1 MIKHLLVGNNMT
13 EEQWDKLLKIRTSG
27 RDDTDADTYRYP
39 YEPTPYSVLERLA
52 AEGYIGKGNT
62 LLDYGCGKGRVGI
75 FMSYQTKCIAIGIE
89 YNQRI
94 YNRAVKNKE
103 NAFANRVEFVC
114 TDAKEYDLP
123 DEVDSVFFFNPF
135 SVELLASVMKKI
147 EDSFY
152 NCPRA
157 IRLFF
162 YYPSDEYI
170 AYLMQEPMLSFVD
183 EIDCMDLFDKHDE
196 RERIMIFEME

>member
-1 MIKHLLVGNNMT
+1 MNF
-13 EEQWDKLLKIRTSG
+13 EEILWEKQLNIDTKG
-27 RDDTDADTYRYP
+27 RDESKADEHHQPYQPTY
-39 YEPTPYSVLERLA
+39 YEVLDIIVKS
-52 AEGYIGKGNT
+52 GYISGDSVVV
-62 LLDYGCGKGRVGI
+62 DYGCGKGRVGI
-75 FMSYQTKCIAIGIE
+75 FMSYQTKCNSIGIE
-89 YNQRI
+89 YNHRI

-135 SVELLASVMKKI
+135 SVELLASVIKKI

-152 NCPRA
+152 NCPRD